1 MAPHIMNE
9 EEWVVLREM
18 RLAALQ
24 ESPTAFLSSYSE
36 ESAYKEQEWRA
47 EFERGE
53 WTIEVRNDKKIALV
67 GITRGTRYS
76 A

>member
-36 ESAYKEQEWRA
+36 ESAYKEREWRA

-53 WTIEVRNDKKIALV
+53 WTIEVSNDKKM
-67 GITRGTRYS
+67 RSRRNHQGTRYS